1 MSEQD
6 FHEWIDAW
14 LRNPLASSDRLCA
27 IAALANARPSLRPVA
42 EHETRPIVIGES
54 PPLARAV
61 LPRVWSAMQS
71 LLQERAAARAI
82 KC

>member
-6 FHEWIDAW
+6 FHERMDAW
-14 LRNPLASSDRLCA
+14 LRDPLASNDRLCA

-42 EHETRPIVIGES
+42 EHEARPIVIDES
-54 PPLARAV
+54 PPLARAF

-71 LLQERAAARAI
+71 LLHERAAARAI